1 MEENNPFLVTKW
13 VETTTKIYN
22 RVLRSKIKVNMV
34 NISIKLS
41 TRLSL
46 FVLVYFSLKPIN
58 FVYFPLKIFTLV
70 ASPHNFDPLIDFIY
84 KFYLP
89 QFIIILTFNQIID
102 FIFISSCWQF
112 PSTFSH
118 GNEGFSKVKLTQAY
132 PLHKNNVHSKQTPN
146 RGWVNKSN
154 YQNQMWK

>member
-1 MEENNPFLVTKW
+1 M
-13 VETTTKIYN
+13 ETTTKIYN

-112 PSTFSH
+112 LSTFAH
-118 GNEGFSKVKLTQAY
+118 GIEDFSRVNLTLAC
-132 PLHKNNVHSKQTPN
+132 PLHKNNAHKTPTPDK
-146 RGWVNKSN
+146 GWEHKSN
-154 YQNQMWK
+154 CQSRM